1 MHILITTI
9 FDIPHTGG
17 LSTHVETLKA
27 GLEEKGH
34 TVKVLSFSDVDKLT
48 QLLYVKGPSFI
59 MNRIIRGKGIVWSQQ
74 ARKRLLLNNIRKYIL
89 KNKVD
94 IINAQDAFAT
104 IASSATSLPTVMT
117 THGYMAYE
125 MISKGSV
132 PEESSA
138 SRFLHNLETSAY
150 KKADRVLTVDD
161 RIRNYVMDKASV
173 EAFAIKNFIN
183 ITDFEPNRER
193 RKEFRQKYQLSDSEN
208 ILFIPRR
215 LTRKNGVIQPVK
227 ALPKVLEKYPNT
239 RLLYA
244 GNGEERA
251 EIENL
256 AKKLG
261 IQQNVT
267 LLGSIPHKIMRE
279 YYALSDIVLVPS
291 IHSHGVEEATSIS
304 ALEAMA
310 SGIPIVAGAV
320 GGLKQLITDETHG
333 LLINAEIP
341 EKLALAIGRIL
352 DNPNEGLKM
361 AQNARS
367 KIESEHS
374 HLTAAQRFSDEY
386 ETLLLEKSDKNV

>member
-1 MHILITTI
+1 
-9 FDIPHTGG
+9 
-17 LSTHVETLKA
+17 
-27 GLEEKGH
+27 
-34 TVKVLSFSDVDKLT
+34 
-48 QLLYVKGPSFI
+48 
-59 MNRIIRGKGIVWSQQ
+59 
-74 ARKRLLLNNIRKYIL
+74 
-89 KNKVD
+89 
-94 IINAQDAFAT
+94 
-104 IASSATSLPTVMT
+104 
-117 THGYMAYE
+117 

-341 EKLALAIGRIL
+341 EKLALAVGRIL

-361 AQNARS
+361 A
-367 KIESEHS
+367 
-374 HLTAAQRFSDEY
+374 
-386 ETLLLEKSDKNV
+386 